1 MLNAVCLCSQ
11 PSHIR
16 RTGVARS
23 PMKKSSTSELST
35 PANETL
41 NCNKTS
47 TITGSKSP
55 LLSSTKKRTS
65 GERTTPRSSSRGK
78 TSSVASGKFANH
90 LSARKSAAEPQHAS
104 SIHDESR
111 HSRTSD
117 NNQRKMV
124 GSGRLRA
131 SGSTDPKPADELEQG
146 PSTKVDSTRQ
156 SVSTKQPV
164 SARSESRPAS
174 SLAVY
179 VCFND
184 RSVWYFC

>member
-1 MLNAVCLCSQ
+1 
-11 PSHIR
+11 
-16 RTGVARS
+16 
-23 PMKKSSTSELST
+23 
-35 PANETL
+35 
-41 NCNKTS
+41 
-47 TITGSKSP
+47 
-55 LLSSTKKRTS
+55 
-65 GERTTPRSSSRGK
+65 
-78 TSSVASGKFANH
+78 
-90 LSARKSAAEPQHAS
+90 
-104 SIHDESR
+104 
-111 HSRTSD
+111 
-117 NNQRKMV
+117 MV